1 MMKKEDLKIAL
12 CICPQWSIATPSFA
26 LGSLNTA
33 LTEAGFNSTQY
44 DINMMSSLYLKN
56 NHKEYFKKWTQDN
69 PWSTKQVFWEEIVP
83 LFQEFWFDII
93 KELSE
98 YDVVSFTTYS
108 SNIMTTDYL
117 ARYLRQINPN
127 IHIWYGGPFCWYG
140 ENGGLV
146 ESSKKFQTQ
155 EGYGDIPGKGKY
167 REFIDIGCGTNEGE
181 KTIVDLAT
189 DLIETGSYE
198 NTSGIWKWDKLR
210 PSFATALLPGRSGRT
225 PVYTGNLQIMNL
237 NTLSTPTWSE
247 EVLKGYTEIRKEDKT
262 SDFGPKLTVPIQ
274 GSRGCT
280 FKCTFCSETRLYRYR
295 SPEKLI
301 EDITKL
307 NKEYGVENFW
317 FTDSLI
323 NGSISNYKKF
333 VDVLNDLIDKGELPK
348 IRYGGYFRTHK
359 KMNEKFLDEAR
370 KSGLVYMN
378 IGVENGV
385 PKTLAL
391 MEKNQTPD
399 VIKMYL
405 DAVTKDDKIAFDAGW
420 IPGYPR
426 ETTVDFIS
434 SLKFLFD
441 TKHNFKCDVE
451 KSGRINLMKGTDALV
466 DTPLDTER
474 DVFDI
479 SKDENLLKNWISND
493 YRNNIFSRHLRAHLT
508 DLFLNIFKINQ
519 RGLVKDEDMSKPIGE
534 AQDETMPKAQ
544 SWAMD
549 TSFYNFQSDGSN
561 SNVSDD
567 SIFKNSF
574 LTPSS
579 GESSFKEI
587 LINSLIDE
595 VKGFVWLIY
604 SLQKNVNLE
613 FGMTDNFKVFNL
625 KDTSFIININFET
638 KPNSDFNL
646 KVDFKINVDEEDRKY
661 LNIKNVNELEL
672 DETFE
677 ISGNFDR
684 DYSDNK
690 VVNDLYM
697 DSLNVDKYKINI
709 ARTATTG
716 RY

>member
-1 MMKKEDLKIAL
+1 MDIDILWLLGPLEILLYNAYDDLKIAL
-12 CICPQWSIATPSFA
+12 CICPQWSISTPSFA

-56 NHKEYFKKWTQDN
+56 NHREYFKKWTQNN

-83 LFQEFWFDII
+83 LFQEFWFDIV

-155 EGYGDIPGKGKY
+155 EGYGDITGKGKY
-167 REFIDIGCGTNEGE
+167 REFVDVGCGTNEGE

-189 DLIETGSYE
+189 DLIKTGSYE
-198 NTSGIWKWDKLR
+198 NTNGIWKWDKLR
-210 PSFATALLPGRSGRT
+210 PSFATVLSPGRSGRK
-225 PVYTGNLQIMNL
+225 PVYTGNLQIINL
-237 NTLSTPTWSE
+237 DTLSTPTWSE

-262 SDFGPKLTVPIQ
+262 SDFGPNLTLPIQ

-295 SPEKLI
+295 SSKKLI

-333 VDVLNDLIDKGELPK
+333 VDTLNNLIDKGELPK

-359 KMNEKFLDEAR
+359 KMDEKFLDEAR

-426 ETTVDFIS
+426 ETTIDFIS

-441 TKHNFKCDVE
+441 IKHNFKLGVGRT
-451 KSGRINLMKGTDALV
+451 GRINLMKGTDVLE

-474 DVFDI
+474 EVFDI
-479 SKDENLLKNWISND
+479 SKDESLLKNWISND

-508 DLFLNIFKINQ
+508 DLFMNIFKINQ
-519 RGLVKDEDMSKPIGE
+519 RGLVRDEDMSKLIGDV
-534 AQDETMPKAQ
+534 QDETMPKAQ
-544 SWAMD
+544 SWALD
-549 TSFYNFQSDGSN
+549 TSFYNFQSDGN
-561 SNVSDD
+561 KSNVSDD
-567 SIFKNSF
+567 IIFKNSF
-574 LTPSS
+574 LIPSS

-587 LINSLIDE
+587 LTNSLIDE
-595 VKGFVWLIY
+595 VRIKKGLLKIIDLLGRETTNKGFNIEIY
-604 SLQKNVNLE
+604 DDGSVEK
-613 FGMTDNFKVFNL
+613 
-625 KDTSFIININFET
+625 
-638 KPNSDFNL
+638 
-646 KVDFKINVDEEDRKY
+646 KY
-661 LNIKNVNELEL
+661 LLH
-672 DETFE
+672 
-677 ISGNFDR
+677 
-684 DYSDNK
+684 
-690 VVNDLYM
+690 
-697 DSLNVDKYKINI
+697 
-709 ARTATTG
+709 
-716 RY
+716 

>member
-1 MMKKEDLKIAL
+1 MYNAYDDLKIAL
-12 CICPQWSIATPSFA
+12 CICPQWSISTPSFA

-33 LTEAGFNSTQY
+33 LKEAGFNPTQY

-56 NHKEYFKKWTQDN
+56 NHKEYFKKWTQDD
-69 PWSTKQVFWEEIVP
+69 PWSTKGVFWEQIVP
-83 LFQEFWFDII
+83 LFQEFWFDIV

-140 ENGGLV
+140 ENGGLSELGSNQSTN
-146 ESSKKFQTQ
+146 ESL
-155 EGYGDIPGKGKY
+155 IKGKY
-167 REFIDIGCGTNEGE
+167 REFVDVGCGTNEGE

-189 DLIETGSYE
+189 DLIETGSYD
-198 NTSGIWKWDKLR
+198 NTNGIWKWDKLR
-210 PSFATALLPGRSGRT
+210 PSFATVLEQGRSGRK

-237 NTLSTPTWSE
+237 DTLSTPTWSE

-301 EDITKL
+301 GDITKL

-333 VDVLNDLIDKGELPK
+333 VDVLNELIDKGELPK

-405 DAVTKDDKIAFDAGW
+405 DAVTKDDKIVFDAGW

-426 ETTVDFIS
+426 ETTIDFIS

-441 TKHNFKCDVE
+441 TKHNFKYDVE
-451 KSGRINLMKGTDALV
+451 KTGRINLMKGTDVLV

-474 DVFDI
+474 EVFDI
-479 SKDENLLKNWISND
+479 SKDESLLKNWISND
-493 YRNNIFSRHLRAHLT
+493 YRNNIFNRNLRSHLT
-508 DLFLNIFKINQ
+508 DLFLNIFKINK
-519 RGLVKDEDMSKPIGE
+519 RGMIEDGDVSM
-534 AQDETMPKAQ
+534 AQ
-544 SWAMD
+544 SWALD
-549 TSFYNFQSDGSN
+549 TSFYNFQSDGN
-561 SNVSDD
+561 KSNVSEDI
-567 SIFKNSF
+567 IFKNSF
-574 LTPSS
+574 LIPSS

-587 LINSLIDE
+587 LTNSLIDE
-595 VKGFVWLIY
+595 VKGFVWLMY
-604 SLQKNVNLE
+604 NLHKNINLE

-625 KDTSFIININFET
+625 KDTSFIIYINFET

-646 KVDFKINVDEEDRKY
+646 KVDFKINVDKEDRKY

-677 ISGNFDR
+677 ISGNFER

-690 VVNDLYM
+690 VVKDIYL
-697 DSLNVDKYKINI
+697 DSLNIDKYKINI